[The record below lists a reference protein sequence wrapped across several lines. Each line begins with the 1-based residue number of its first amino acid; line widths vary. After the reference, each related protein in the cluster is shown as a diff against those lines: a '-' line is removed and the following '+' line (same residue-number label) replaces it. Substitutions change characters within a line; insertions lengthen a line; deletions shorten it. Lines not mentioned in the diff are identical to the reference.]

1 MDFPGIL
8 RGTIAVSSENT
19 AVSTCSAAALK
30 RKRPRADGDAQK
42 TVDHERPFLSSTGRG
57 AFFLFGKSKR
67 KNGAHFPA
75 KRPGAAW
82 FPGADPQSA
91 VIGAARSWLSPRR
104 GKSAIQR
111 SENTRIS
118 VSPMCFPGTARWRR
132 CREATERGRLAGAFP
147 LSGAAAPALPTLPR
161 GASQGAGG
169 RNAMTN
175 PPPRAGSFD
184 SPCGLAQDDSAVE
197 RSDLGIAPYARDD
210 SLRQPSRGR
219 STAATSLSEGGNGG
233 RLIAAPTAGTRN

>member
-104 GKSAIQR
+104 GKSAIALPGAEEAMVLFPQR

-132 CREATERGRLAGAFP
+132 CREATERGRLIRVSP
-147 LSGAAAPALPTLPR
+147 SQALPRQLSPR
-161 GASQGAGG
+161 C
-169 RNAMTN
+169 
-175 PPPRAGSFD
+175 RAGRAKRMGARLTF
-184 SPCGLAQDDSAVE
+184 CLVF
-197 RSDLGIAPYARDD
+197 LGQ
-210 SLRQPSRGR
+210 SSR
-219 STAATSLSEGGNGG
+219 
-233 RLIAAPTAGTRN
+233 IQQ